1 MALKALDW
9 VSSPRESIEKREEF
23 QRRSLWH
30 FNVKKP
36 WRRREI
42 SLETEGD
49 RPMRKEKSQECAFP
63 RSLVGGKVFLKME

>member
-9 VSSPRESIEKREEF
+9 GSSPRESIEKREEF

-36 WRRREI
+36 RRRREI
-42 SLETEGD
+42 SLETEGQTN
-49 RPMRKEKSQECAFP
+49 EK
-63 RSLVGGKVFLKME
+63 GGKPRVCIS